1 MRDGLQNLVGK
12 FNSDF
17 GFLSQEYFELTEVTL
32 DEFWI
37 LKFKFSFDFNVI
49 EIMDDMGGPF
59 SRILNLR
66 DFSEM
71 VHNTE
76 KVEAL
81 KIKMF
86 QKAYIEVD
94 EEGTKIAAITHLH
107 FVNYCAAYRPKNK
120 RYNFVADHPFVFMI
134 REEGSADQVADEIN
148 SWANITSRDL
158 IKEILQHGSIDPK
171 IVLIRANGLYF
182 KGFWDSDYKFDAR
195 RTKKRKFCLLDGS
208 IVSVPFM
215 ASSKDYYYGSFDG
228 LRSLKFH
235 IRVAYP
241 TIFPCT
247 FFSRMSEIGLQN
259 LVGKLNLDSGF
270 LCQEYFKL
278 IEETLD
284 EFWIPKFKFS
294 FNFNVLEVMNSDM
307 GVPFSRILNLR
318 DLSGMIHNTK
328 KVEALI
334 LKMFQKAYIEVD
346 EKGTGAAAITHL
358 HFVAYCATSRP
369 ENKRYNFVVDHPFVF
384 MIREERSDCFCV
396 EEQLEFD
403 CFKFKLHSSGTTSTA
418 FAFAST
424 IACVTIREFS
434 CMRIEEQKST

>member
-1 MRDGLQNLVGK
+1 MEFCTRIANQLMLKQIQNPVGK
-12 FNSDF
+12 NIVSSPLSINAVLNMVAAGGGGRSSEIIGNGPILTMVNQAWSD
-17 GFLSQEYFELTEVTL
+17 L
-32 DEFWI
+32 DHGQQS
-37 LKFKFSFDFNVI
+37 L
-49 EIMDDMGGPF
+49 
-59 SRILNLR
+59 
-66 DFSEM
+66 
-71 VHNTE
+71 
-76 KVEAL
+76 
-81 KIKMF
+81 
-86 QKAYIEVD
+86 
-94 EEGTKIAAITHLH
+94 
-107 FVNYCAAYRPKNK
+107 
-120 RYNFVADHPFVFMI
+120 
-134 REEGSADQVADEIN
+134 ADQVADEIN

-171 IVLIRANGLYF
+171 TVLILANGLYF

-195 RTKKRKFCLLDGS
+195 RTKKRKFYLLDGS
-208 IVSVPFM
+208 INCLPNNFSM
-215 ASSKDYYYGSFDG
+215 Y
-228 LRSLKFH
+228 
-235 IRVAYP
+235 
-241 TIFPCT
+241 
-247 FFSRMSEIGLQN
+247 FFLPDERDGLQN
-259 LVGKLNLDSGF
+259 LVGKLNLDFGF

-278 IEETLD
+278 TEETLD

-318 DLSGMIHNTK
+318 DLSRLIHNTK

-358 HFVAYCATSRP
+358 HFVAYCATSRS

-434 CMRIEEQKST
+434 CMMIEEQKST